1 MLDQPITYRIVT
13 HSFLAKL
20 AALKLRSSQVA
31 IVLGKTIHL
40 YNTSREEF
48 LNNPKWLNH
57 ELCHI
62 QQFKQHG
69 FFTFGNRLSMAT
81 IIINMKLKQELQK
94 NQPSF
99 KQAFRFLFAVL
110 KPIPLHQKQT
120 PALYSLFR
128 PIKFP
133 VELRQQFWHQK
144 LYCLF

>member
-20 AALKLRSSQVA
+20 AALKLRSNQVA

-69 FFTFGNRLSMAT
+69 FFTFIAKYFWES
-81 IIINMKLKQELQK
+81 LKHGYYNNKYE
-94 NQPSF
+94 
-99 KQAFRFLFAVL
+99 
-110 KPIPLHQKQT
+110 
-120 PALYSLFR
+120 
-128 PIKFP
+128 
-133 VELRQQFWHQK
+133 VEARAAEESTK
-144 LYCLF
+144 S

>member
-1 MLDQPITYRIVT
+1 LLYQPITYRIVT

-31 IVLGKTIHL
+31 IVLGKTTQNGSTMSYAI
-40 YNTSREEF
+40 YNN
-48 LNNPKWLNH
+48 LNNMVFLLLLQN
-57 ELCHI
+57 
-62 QQFKQHG
+62 
-69 FFTFGNRLSMAT
+69 TFGNRLSMAT